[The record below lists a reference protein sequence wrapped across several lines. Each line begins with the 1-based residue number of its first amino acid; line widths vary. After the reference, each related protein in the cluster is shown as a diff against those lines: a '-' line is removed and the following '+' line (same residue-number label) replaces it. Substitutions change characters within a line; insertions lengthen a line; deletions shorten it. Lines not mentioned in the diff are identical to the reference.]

1 MSDVPSNDRLVE
13 IADLGKEFVDT
24 HTQIE
29 FLEGRLAEAKKKY
42 NRLSTEIIPYAMQ
55 SIGMTSFEI
64 GNRYTIKTQ
73 PVLVVKTDKEKMQE
87 IDSWLDQHG
96 HGGMVKFKLEV
107 FLPKNVDKVTIDEL
121 QGAIESFG
129 FEYSLT
135 KSIHYQT
142 LNKWSREMDE
152 AGEVIP
158 MDLFDVYRGTKT
170 VIVE

>member
-13 IADLGKEFVDT
+13 IADLGKDFVDT
-24 HTQIE
+24 NNEISH
-29 FLEGRLAEAKKKY
+29 LEGRLADLKKKF

-96 HGGMVKFKLEV
+96 HSGMVKFKLEV
-107 FLPKNVDKVTIDEL
+107 FLPKNVNKEVIGEL
-121 QGAIESFG
+121 QDQIEAFG

-142 LNKWSREMDE
+142 LNKWSREME
-152 AGEVIP
+152 ENGEVIP